1 MNVHWKNKLHP
12 SRKYE
17 RMEIIAEAIYVQK
30 IQKKSAIIWNLRDE
44 KKETTGYKSLKST
57 VYIFYKEIQNNY
69 GQEFYFIN
77 IEKWQKSI

>member
-1 MNVHWKNKLHP
+1 
-12 SRKYE
+12 
-17 RMEIIAEAIYVQK
+17 MEIIAEAIYVQK